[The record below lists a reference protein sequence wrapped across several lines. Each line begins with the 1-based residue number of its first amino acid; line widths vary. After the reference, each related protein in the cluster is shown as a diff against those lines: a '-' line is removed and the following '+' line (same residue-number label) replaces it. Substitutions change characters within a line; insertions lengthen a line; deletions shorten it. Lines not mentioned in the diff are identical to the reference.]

1 MDRDSTPDIQG
12 IIFDLD
18 NTLYRHGDRR
28 FELYALATAQAALN
42 LGLKA
47 TFRQAKRIA
56 VKSNAAT
63 GNEFTHF
70 TSVYGLPARELLHEY
85 DKIAVKIFP
94 NYVEAVEGL
103 ADKFNRLSG
112 ARQRAVLTHSSS
124 HWMEPMIR
132 HVGLGDVFRSDMLF
146 PQDDPRIDYRK
157 KSESREIF
165 EAIAREM
172 HLPPEKIAVVE
183 DTAKNLVI
191 PHELGMYTV
200 LVTWGKPPDHPLPH
214 VDEQVDTVSDFLRPE
229 LFPELGPSGP

>member
-1 MDRDSTPDIQG
+1 MDPDSTPDIQG

-56 VKSNAAT
+56 SKSNAET

-124 HWMEPMIR
+124 HWMEPMIK

-157 KSESREIF
+157 KSESREVF

-200 LVTWGKPPDHPLPH
+200 LVTWGKPVPVLPH
-214 VDEQVDTVSDFLRPE
+214 VSEQVDTVADFLRPE
-229 LFPELGPSGP
+229 LFPELGP